1 MSKLLANQIANYNDN
16 GPVEVKE
23 GINIPTG
30 KPVQA
35 AGASGS
41 TGDYLRSTGTG
52 VEWATFPSI
61 PSAQV
66 QTDWN
71 ATSGLG
77 QLLNKPTLSTV
88 ATTGSYTDLTNL
100 PNIPNAQ
107 VNSDWTATT
116 GVAAILNKPVIFS
129 GVYSDLSG
137 RPNIPAAVN
146 DLADVNIPSPNDGE
160 YIKWDQATTRWVT
173 GTGSAGLQ
181 NIVEDTTPQLGGNL
195 DANGKDIDMGSNLIT
210 DAKVGEWNS
219 AFSWGNHAAQGYLTT
234 YSNTTYS
241 QQAVAASTGVVIRMV
256 DSGGAQD
263 DILLTAGSGITFDQI
278 GTEGFRINSSGGGGS
293 GGGATV
299 TTSDVAPG
307 SPNDGDLWWKSNEG
321 RLKVFYDDGSGTQ
334 WVDAN
339 PPMSPSFTPQ
349 VKDAGGTAQLDANG
363 NKFDLSGHIIPT
375 ANATYD
381 LGNAEFKIRHL
392 FLSDNSLWLGEET
405 RASVV
410 SGKVK
415 FYNRDTSQ
423 VPAIITAAGGSYS
436 DAKSRID
443 AEFPARPGGSVSS
456 VHDIKLS
463 EWLWYWC
470 DITSA
475 PVGTYNVE
483 DLYPPEIVNGDVN
496 PNFASADWADQIEF
510 GQNGKRQAPY
520 KTDDSEEYSLVE
532 SDTFVR
538 SNVLADFPVKVIGCD
553 TNERTYFDLTIF
565 VPQGNAPRTIN
576 NLNIDGVDATQLK
589 ITGTPEANTTQTFVI
604 RALYLGAAWTAT
616 VAIG

>member
-129 GVYSDLSG
+129 GVYADLTG

-181 NIVEDTTPQLGGNL
+181 NIIEDTTPQLGGNL

-210 DAKVGEWNS
+210 DSKVGEWNS
-219 AFSWGNHAAQGYLTT
+219 AFSWGNHAAQGYLT
-234 YSNTTYS
+234 SFNNTTYS
-241 QQAVAASTGVVIRMV
+241 QQAVAASGGVVIRMV

-278 GTEGFRINSSGGGGS
+278 GTEGFRINSSGGGGA

-349 VKDAGGTAQLDANG
+349 VKDASGTAQLDANG
-363 NKFDLSGHIIPT
+363 NQFDLSGHIIPT

-415 FYNRDTSQ
+415 FYNRDKSQ
-423 VPAIITAAGGSYS
+423 VPAVIAAAGGSYS

-443 AEFPARPGGSVSS
+443 AAFPARPGVITSTS
-456 VHDIKLS
+456 DIKLS

-496 PNFASADWADQIEF
+496 PSFDPTDWADQIEF

-520 KTDDSEEYSLVE
+520 ITDDSETYSLVQ
-532 SDTFVR
+532 SDTYVR
-538 SNVLADFPVKVIGCD
+538 SNVLADFPVKVVGCNAD
-553 TNERTYFDLTIF
+553 ERTYFDLTIF

-576 NLNIDGVDATQLK
+576 NLNIDGVDTTQLK